1 MNTERKLYQWD
12 TGQKLVGCTGLY
24 VDFPI
29 GNEVYRVETTNGMC
43 IIPDELLQ
51 TSGSH
56 KVYEC
61 MTNNTIR
68 SFAFSVTP
76 RPQPPDYVYTPTER
90 LTFEGLV
97 QKVDDAV
104 ADMIRRAESGEFD
117 GHTPVKGVDYF
128 DGEKGDKGDPF
139 TYNDFTSEQ
148 LASLKGADGYTPIK
162 GVDYYTDAEKSEM
175 VNAVI
180 SALPE
185 AGGSGGNDNII
196 FVNLTRIQGYS
207 PKRYACDMTEMD
219 VWNAMM
225 AGKIVYAKAS
235 DTGKIY
241 TAEEGG
247 DEAVVYSRCYI
258 NPDYLYYEYFS
269 KDWDNNSQIDADGKT
284 WQKFRY
290 EFSLTRE
297 HYWSNL

>member
-1 MNTERKLYQWD
+1 MNTEKKLYQWD
-12 TGQKLVGCTGLY
+12 TEQKLAGCTGLY

-29 GNEVYRVETTNGMC
+29 GNEVYRVDVTDGMC

-51 TSGSH
+51 TSGAH

-76 RPQPPDYVYTPTER
+76 RPKPPDYVFTPTER

-104 ADMIRRAESGEFD
+104 ADMIRRAESGAFD

-180 SALPE
+180 SELPE
-185 AGGSGGNDNII
+185 GGSGGNDNII
-196 FVNLTRIQGYS
+196 FVNLTRLEGYPS
-207 PKRYACDMTEMD
+207 TRYACDMKEFD
-219 VWNAMM
+219 VWNALH
-225 AGKIVYAKAS
+225 AGKIVYAKVS
-235 DTGKIY
+235 GTSGLY
-241 TAEEGG
+241 TAEDAG
-247 DEAVVYSRCYI
+247 DEVVRYSRVYI
-258 NPDYLYYEYFS
+258 RADALNYEYFD
-269 KDWDNNSQIDADGKT
+269 KDWDNPSELDADGKT
-284 WQKFRY
+284 WQRFRCEY
-290 EFSLTRE
+290 SLTRKN
-297 HYWSNL
+297 YWSGI